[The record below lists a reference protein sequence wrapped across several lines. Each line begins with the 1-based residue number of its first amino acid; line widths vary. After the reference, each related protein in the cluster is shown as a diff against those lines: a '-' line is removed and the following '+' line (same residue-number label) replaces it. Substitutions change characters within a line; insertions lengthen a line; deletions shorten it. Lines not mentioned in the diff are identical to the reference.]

1 MKPKLDSYGFPPS
14 IVERLRP
21 IVQALQSQSTAEF
34 HRVLAR
40 LTLDL
45 CVEIEEGTV
54 TPKTAD
60 DVFTL
65 LDLYLGDQGMNLDSD
80 VRNLLSEGTSLH
92 HFGDP
97 AGPTL
102 SILREA
108 AARIEIG
115 D

>member
-1 MKPKLDSYGFPPS
+1 MKPRLDSYGFS
-14 IVERLRP
+14 SSVVERLRP
-21 IVQALQSQSTAEF
+21 VVQALQSHGMAEF
-34 HRVLAR
+34 RRVLAR

-45 CVEIEEGTV
+45 CAEIQEGSV
-54 TPKTAD
+54 TPKAAD

-65 LDLYLGDQGMNLDSD
+65 LDLYLGDQGVDLDSD
-80 VRNLLSEGTSLH
+80 VRNLLLEGMTLH

-108 AARIEIG
+108 AARIGIG